1 GGHGRAALPGPGG
14 ARHRASEQAPGV
26 RAAGAGLRHCRRQ
39 RAPRLPGRLARLQ
52 RRIPDPGRP
61 RTDVD
66 PRPHEQPAQARGP
79 RRLRPHGHRAAA
91 DRGRA
96 QHVQRRVPAH
106 EARADGAH
114 PPPPGPASRGGRA
127 GGAAPVS
134 EEGAGTLTVP
144 AGCHA
149 VTAPPMAGMDV
160 AVVASRYN
168 AGVVQKL
175 LDGAIDRLVER
186 GISRDRITIVF
197 VPGAWELPLACRR
210 LAEAGGHQAVIA
222 LGCVVRG
229 GTPHFEYVCSE
240 ASRGVIQASLDTGL
254 PVSFG
259 LLTTDTM
266 EQAEERAGGA
276 HGNKGAEAADAAVD
290 MAQLMRALPRGRR
303 M

>member
-1 GGHGRAALPGPGG
+1 
-14 ARHRASEQAPGV
+14 
-26 RAAGAGLRHCRRQ
+26 
-39 RAPRLPGRLARLQ
+39 
-52 RRIPDPGRP
+52 
-61 RTDVD
+61 
-66 PRPHEQPAQARGP
+66 
-79 RRLRPHGHRAAA
+79 
-91 DRGRA
+91 
-96 QHVQRRVPAH
+96 
-106 EARADGAH
+106 
-114 PPPPGPASRGGRA
+114 
-127 GGAAPVS
+127 
-134 EEGAGTLTVP
+134 
-144 AGCHA
+144 
-149 VTAPPMAGMDV
+149 MAGIDV

-186 GISRDRITIVF
+186 GVSRDRITIVF

-210 LAEAGGHQAVIA
+210 LAEAGGHQAVVA

-240 ASRGVIQASLDTGL
+240 ASRGVIQASLDTGI

-266 EQAEERAGGA
+266 QQADERAGGA

>member
-1 GGHGRAALPGPGG
+1 M
-14 ARHRASEQAPGV
+14 
-26 RAAGAGLRHCRRQ
+26 
-39 RAPRLPGRLARLQ
+39 
-52 RRIPDPGRP
+52 
-61 RTDVD
+61 
-66 PRPHEQPAQARGP
+66 
-79 RRLRPHGHRAAA
+79 
-91 DRGRA
+91 
-96 QHVQRRVPAH
+96 
-106 EARADGAH
+106 
-114 PPPPGPASRGGRA
+114 
-127 GGAAPVS
+127 S

-149 VTAPPMAGMDV
+149 VVAPAMAGMDV

-168 AGVVQKL
+168 AGIVQKL
-175 LDGAIDRLVER
+175 LDGAIDQLVAR
-186 GISRDRITIVF
+186 GISRDRITVVL

-266 EQAEERAGGA
+266 EQAEERAGGS
-276 HGNKGAEAADAAVD
+276 HGNKGAEAADAAVE

>member
-1 GGHGRAALPGPGG
+1 M
-14 ARHRASEQAPGV
+14 
-26 RAAGAGLRHCRRQ
+26 
-39 RAPRLPGRLARLQ
+39 
-52 RRIPDPGRP
+52 
-61 RTDVD
+61 
-66 PRPHEQPAQARGP
+66 
-79 RRLRPHGHRAAA
+79 
-91 DRGRA
+91 
-96 QHVQRRVPAH
+96 
-106 EARADGAH
+106 
-114 PPPPGPASRGGRA
+114 
-127 GGAAPVS
+127 S

-149 VTAPPMAGMDV
+149 VTAPVMAEMDV

-266 EQAEERAGGA
+266 QQAEERAGGA

>member
-1 GGHGRAALPGPGG
+1 
-14 ARHRASEQAPGV
+14 
-26 RAAGAGLRHCRRQ
+26 
-39 RAPRLPGRLARLQ
+39 
-52 RRIPDPGRP
+52 
-61 RTDVD
+61 
-66 PRPHEQPAQARGP
+66 
-79 RRLRPHGHRAAA
+79 
-91 DRGRA
+91 
-96 QHVQRRVPAH
+96 
-106 EARADGAH
+106 
-114 PPPPGPASRGGRA
+114 
-127 GGAAPVS
+127 
-134 EEGAGTLTVP
+134 
-144 AGCHA
+144 
-149 VTAPPMAGMDV
+149 MAGMDV

-186 GISRDRITIVF
+186 GVSRDRITIVF

-210 LAEAGGHQAVIA
+210 LAEAGGHQAVVA

-266 EQAEERAGGA
+266 QQADERAGGA

>member
-1 GGHGRAALPGPGG
+1 M
-14 ARHRASEQAPGV
+14 
-26 RAAGAGLRHCRRQ
+26 
-39 RAPRLPGRLARLQ
+39 
-52 RRIPDPGRP
+52 
-61 RTDVD
+61 
-66 PRPHEQPAQARGP
+66 
-79 RRLRPHGHRAAA
+79 
-91 DRGRA
+91 
-96 QHVQRRVPAH
+96 
-106 EARADGAH
+106 
-114 PPPPGPASRGGRA
+114 
-127 GGAAPVS
+127 S

-149 VTAPPMAGMDV
+149 VTAPAMADMDV

-210 LAEAGGHQAVIA
+210 LAEAGGHQAVVA

-266 EQAEERAGGA
+266 QQAEERAGGS

>member
-1 GGHGRAALPGPGG
+1 M
-14 ARHRASEQAPGV
+14 
-26 RAAGAGLRHCRRQ
+26 
-39 RAPRLPGRLARLQ
+39 
-52 RRIPDPGRP
+52 
-61 RTDVD
+61 
-66 PRPHEQPAQARGP
+66 
-79 RRLRPHGHRAAA
+79 
-91 DRGRA
+91 
-96 QHVQRRVPAH
+96 
-106 EARADGAH
+106 
-114 PPPPGPASRGGRA
+114 
-127 GGAAPVS
+127 S

-149 VTAPPMAGMDV
+149 VTAAPAAGMDV

-168 AGVVQKL
+168 AAIVQRL
-175 LDGAIDRLVER
+175 LDGAIDRLAER
-186 GISRDRITIVF
+186 GIARDRITIVF

-210 LAEAGGHQAVIA
+210 LAEAGGHQAVVA